1 MFDYIIERG
10 NANANNRLHAGY
22 GPLTF
27 SVVCGDETT
36 VVTVDGEGLRFSDGV
51 PGNGVAFTMSAS
63 VDAWREFR
71 RADPAPGFQ
80 TLSAMR
86 RTQNLVVEG
95 DMVAFFRHMMLLE
108 LLFSNLSDEVEP
120 DDSGDFSPEIE
131 PLTGRYLRIDIG
143 GRRHRLYF

>member
-1 MFDYIIERG
+1 MFDYIIERA

-51 PGNGVAFTMSAS
+51 PGNGVAFTMRAS

-71 RADPAPGFQ
+71 ERIRPRGF
-80 TLSAMR
+80 R
-86 RTQNLVVEG
+86 
-95 DMVAFFRHMMLLE
+95 
-108 LLFSNLSDEVEP
+108 P
-120 DDSGDFSPEIE
+120 
-131 PLTGRYLRIDIG
+131 
-143 GRRHRLYF
+143 